1 MIVLPETYR
10 QTRPTSC
17 GPSCLLM
24 AINYLQEGLIA
35 LNEREE
41 IKIHDEIGHRDL
53 FMYTMPSS
61 MCRYL
66 LDQGFEVNYFY
77 YNNVDEHDDL
87 IDICFAED
95 ERIRTAIEDHPRF
108 HYYSGFFKIDTVKRE
123 LEQDRPGF
131 APIRYTNASGEV
143 QLHWL
148 LLTNTL
154 SKPDVSKYVFADPHD
169 GMIKNSLPDE
179 LDRMMYLTG
188 KVFISTWRPV

>member
-1 MIVLPETYR
+1 MIVLTETYK
-10 QTRPTSC
+10 QTRPASC

-35 LNEREE
+35 LNEQEE
-41 IKIHDEIGHRDL
+41 TKIHDEIGHRDL

-66 LDQGFEVNYFY
+66 LDRGFEVNYFY

-87 IDICFAED
+87 MNICFAED
-95 ERIRTAIEDHPRF
+95 EKIRNAIEGHPRF
-108 HYYSGFFKIDTVKRE
+108 HYYSGFFKINIVKRE

>member
-1 MIVLPETYR
+1 MIVLPETYK

-41 IKIHDEIGHRDL
+41 TKIHDEIGHRDF

-61 MCRYL
+61 ICKYL
-66 LDQGFEVNYFY
+66 LDRGFEVSYFY

-87 IDICFAED
+87 IDNCFAED
-95 ERIRTAIEDHPRF
+95 EKIRNIIEGHPRF
-108 HYYSGFFKIDTVKRE
+108 HFHSGFFEIDTVKRE

-131 APIRYTNASGEV
+131 AAIRFAGATGET

-148 LLTNTL
+148 LLTNTI
-154 SKPDVSKYVFADPHD
+154 SKTDVSKYVFADPRD
-169 GMIKNSLPDE
+169 GMIKNSLPGE

-188 KVFISTWRPV
+188 KVFISTWRPA